1 MYIKNYSLY
10 LFALGPTKISKKTTS
25 PRKTAPSSSTTSEKM
40 MEKKKKGTATDD
52 KGKDEKEREKISSKD
67 DSFREFRRVCNNIAN
82 ADAYTDKTAIIKR
95 MFTKGTQGGKY
106 LSRLL
111 H

>member
-10 LFALGPTKISKKTTS
+10 LFALDPTKVSKKTTS
-25 PRKTAPSSSTTSEKM
+25 PRKTAPSSSTTSEKQT
-40 MEKKKKGTATDD
+40 EKRKKGVATDENE
-52 KGKDEKEREKISSKD
+52 KDEKETGKVSSKD

-82 ADAYTDKTAIIKR
+82 VDAYTDKTAIIKR

-106 LSRLL
+106 LSCLL
-111 H
+111 R